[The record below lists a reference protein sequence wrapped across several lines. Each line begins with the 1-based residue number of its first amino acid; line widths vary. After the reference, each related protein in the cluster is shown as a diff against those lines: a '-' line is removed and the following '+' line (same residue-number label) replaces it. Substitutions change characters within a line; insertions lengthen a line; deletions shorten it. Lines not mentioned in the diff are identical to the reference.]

1 MSKKPNKINIAAWN
15 VRTLRDTANS
25 LQRRTTIV
33 AQELQRYN
41 IAIAAL
47 SETRLPDQTQF
58 AEPGSGYT
66 FFCSGRPENEPRQAA
81 RGLCS
86 QDLLPQ
92 AS

>member
-15 VRTLRDTANS
+15 VCTLRDTANI
-25 LQRRTTIV
+25 LQRRTAIV

-47 SETRLPDQTQF
+47 SETRLPDQTQV

-66 FFCSGRPENEPRQAA
+66 FFCSGRPENEPWQAGVGFA
-81 RGLCS
+81 VR
-86 QDLLPQ
+86 DLLPQ